1 MMAIGGGYPRI
12 VERPLEDLRV
22 MIAEHRSLRRT
33 RRIMK
38 TLPKDPRCKVC
49 AAPFAGFGSKVV
61 GPLGFKPSRKNPR
74 LCARCIES
82 GPMRGVEAD
91 AGMLFADVRGFT
103 ALAEQMSPGDVAG
116 LMNRFYEAATA
127 TLVRHDAIIDKFS
140 GDQVMA
146 IFVDFIL
153 DEDPRPAM
161 VGAAE
166 GILRAV
172 GFGTPEGPWLQVG
185 VGLDYG
191 PAYVGDV
198 AGGDIRDFTAIGDSV
213 NTAARLQAEA
223 AAGQILM
230 SESVYEAVAGAYP
243 DAARVELDLK
253 GKSAPVA
260 ARVVPAVSAS
270 A

>member
-1 MMAIGGGYPRI
+1 
-12 VERPLEDLRV
+12 VEPVEDLRET
-22 MIAEHRSLRRT
+22 IDKHRRLRRT

-38 TLPKDPRCKVC
+38 ALPKDPRCKVC
-49 AAPFAGFGSKVV
+49 NAPFAGIGGKLVKPMGFG
-61 GPLGFKPSRKNPR
+61 PSRKNPR
-74 LCARCIES
+74 LCKACIDS
-82 GPMRGVEAD
+82 GPRRGTETD
-91 AGMLFADVRGFT
+91 AGILFADVRGFT
-103 ALAEQMSPGDVAG
+103 ALAEDMSPGDVAG

-146 IFVDFIL
+146 IFLDFIL

-161 VGAAE
+161 VEAAQ

-213 NTAARLQAEA
+213 NTAARLQAKA
-223 AAGQILM
+223 GAGQIVL
-230 SESVYEAVAGAYP
+230 SESVYEAVAAAYP
-243 DAARVELDLK
+243 DSPRVELELK

-260 ARVVPAVSAS
+260 ARVL
-270 A
+270 